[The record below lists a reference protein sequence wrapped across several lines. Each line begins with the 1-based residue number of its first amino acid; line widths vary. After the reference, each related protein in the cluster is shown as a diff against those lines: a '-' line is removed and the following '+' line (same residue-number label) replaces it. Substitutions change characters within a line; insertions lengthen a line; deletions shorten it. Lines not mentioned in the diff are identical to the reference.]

1 MRILFTA
8 LFGLSLSLM
17 AVPSLAADEAECKAK
32 WEAYDVN
39 KDGALGEGDSDESS
53 KAVQDAIGAGFDADA
68 DGKVT
73 SAEFTEAC
81 KADFKK
87 K

>member
-1 MRILFTA
+1 MKTLFTA

-17 AVPSLAADEAECKAK
+17 VVPSLAADEAECKAK
-32 WEAYDVN
+32 AEAYDSN
-39 KDGALGEGDSDESS
+39 KDGSLEATSDESS
-53 KAVQDAIGAGFDADA
+53 KAVQDAIGAGFDSDA

-73 SAEFTEAC
+73 TAEFTEAC

>member
-1 MRILFTA
+1 MKTLLIA
-8 LFGLSLSLM
+8 MFGLSLSLL

-39 KDGALGEGDSDESS
+39 KDGMLGEGDSAESS
-53 KAVQDAIGAGFDADA
+53 KAVQDAIGAGFDADG
-68 DGKVT
+68 DSKV
-73 SAEFTEAC
+73 SAAEFTEAC

-87 K
+87 

>member
-1 MRILFTA
+1 VKTLFVT

-17 AVPSLAADEAECKAK
+17 VIPSLAADEAECKGK
-32 WEAYDVN
+32 WEAYDAN
-39 KDGALGEGDSDESS
+39 KDGWLGEGDSDQSS
-53 KAVQDAIGAGFDADA
+53 KAVQDAIGAGFDSDA
-68 DGKVT
+68 DGKV
-73 SAEFTEAC
+73 SAAEFTEAC

>member
-1 MRILFTA
+1 MRILLVA
-8 LFGLSLSLM
+8 LCGLGISLM
-17 AVPSLAADEAECKAK
+17 AVPSMAADEAECKAR
-32 WEAYDVN
+32 WDAYDIN
-39 KDGALGEGDSDESS
+39 KDGALGEGDSAESS

-73 SAEFTEAC
+73 TAEFTEAC